1 MTSTENTPK
10 VAAPGTPPAAS
21 ERGGFDWRRLSLGR
35 YTGVVVGLLLFCAYL
50 TITEPVFLTENN
62 ITNIVKANSVVFVLA
77 IGTTFVVLTAGI
89 DLSIASAT
97 TACAMIF
104 GLTMQGGWGWVGA
117 LVAAVAFGLSLG
129 LLNGFLIGKAGISF
143 FVVTLGTLSIYSSFA
158 LVVNDG
164 ATINLFSMPSFG
176 PIRDFVNN
184 EIAGVPVLLLFDLL
198 LLLVAGGVL
207 RYTRFGRAVYAVG
220 SNPEAA
226 RLTGIRVGAVLVS
239 VYAISGLCAGMAAI
253 VQAGRLTGASAQV
266 DPTLL
271 LTVIAAV
278 LIGGTSYTGG
288 EGGVLGTLIGV
299 LFLGVVQ
306 NGLALSEVST
316 FWQGTVSGVILIA
329 AVGLGVLRERGWR
342 IGRRA
347 AAVKRHE
354 AVEDRA

>member
-1 MTSTENTPK
+1 MTTSSDNTT
-10 VAAPGTPPAAS
+10 AISGAPSPAAS
-21 ERGGFDWRRLSLGR
+21 GRREFDWRRLTLGR
-35 YTGVVVGLLLFCAYL
+35 YTGVVVGLLVVCAYL
-50 TITEPVFLTENN
+50 TITEPVFLTWNN
-62 ITNIVKANSVVFVLA
+62 LMNIVKANSVVFVLA
-77 IGTTFVVLTAGI
+77 IGTTFVILTAGI

-97 TACAMIF
+97 TASAMMF
-104 GLTMQGGWGWVGA
+104 GIVMQDGWGSAGA
-117 LVAAVAFGLSLG
+117 VAVAVAFGLFLG
-129 LLNGFLIGKAGISF
+129 LLNGLVIGKAGISF

-164 ATINLFSMPSFG
+164 ATINLFRLPSFG

-184 EIAGVPVLLLFDLL
+184 EIAGVPVLLLFDVA

-207 RYTRFGRAVYAVG
+207 RYTRFGRAVFAVG

-239 VYAISGLCAGMAAI
+239 VYAISGLCAGMAAV

-278 LIGGTSYTGG
+278 LIGGTSYMGG
-288 EGGVLGTLIGV
+288 EGGVVGTVIGV

-347 AAVKRHE
+347 VAVKQQ
-354 AVEDRA
+354 AVEDRT